1 MTLSSSLLSLN
12 PYSQA
17 DKHIQVEI
25 AMACFEPN
33 TKDKLQYFLAVSISM
48 LLLLLLLPCMAV
60 SISIYIYIKRFGIP
74 IFFAAVRIG
83 NFGKSNNT
91 ATWKPATYWTLPLLI
106 LVFSDHSLAK

>member
-48 LLLLLLLPCMAV
+48 LLLLLPCMAV

-91 ATWKPATYWTLPLLI
+91 ATRKPATYWTLPLLI
-106 LVFSDHSLAK
+106 LVFADHSLAK